1 MNLNCCQLLRFSITS
16 SFFMQVEFLVL
27 VLPKKKKNKS
37 LLSSLLLL
45 KKNFLVPSLLDFAWI
60 MVACQL
66 IDLRSF
72 LGCWHFSTHL
82 SSRSALIK
90 VTSLCQAKLGCMHI
104 FCPQIEIYLQMVPRK
119 DLSSLQKDST
129 LLPQTQQVYKYEIS
143 RI

>member
-1 MNLNCCQLLRFSITS
+1 MEPMNLNCCQLLRFSINS

-27 VLPKKKKNKS
+27 VLPKKKKKIIVIIVIAE
-37 LLSSLLLL
+37 
-45 KKNFLVPSLLDFAWI
+45 KNFLVPSLLDFAWI

-66 IDLRSF
+66 MDLRSF

-104 FCPQIEIYLQMVPRK
+104 FYPQIEIYLQLVPRK
-119 DLSSLQKDST
+119 NLSSLQKDST
-129 LLPQTQQVYKYEIS
+129 LLPQTQQVYKY
-143 RI
+143 